1 MKLYIQTGSG
11 KTEMD
16 LDPGQYTLGAAEDNS
31 IQIGHPSV
39 SSHHVVI
46 DVSSSGQ
53 TVIQSQIPSGI
64 IDSDGTIQDLL
75 TLFPGDYCMLGEIQ
89 IGRESALPTPPP
101 PPPPRVSG
109 PAPEDTE
116 EPGKQVERN
125 WTDIFHYPFRK
136 DAWVMMLIMVVL
148 MIIPHLIPRILALP
162 AAILGLALAILYGF
176 TMLGTCKEIIRTTLA
191 GDDDLEMPIGD
202 SFDWEN
208 SKGIFLGY
216 FLLSTA
222 WMAPFFALHIIQVE
236 SAWAKPMALTVGLS
250 MLPMGWLMM
259 VVHDNV
265 LAGFHVPGM
274 IKAIFRAPLVYA
286 AILALIGIIVGV
298 EVLMEAGIDPAR
310 TPGLLIKLVQVIAG
324 ILDIYGLL
332 VISRAL
338 GLYAR
343 NYMRE

>member
-16 LDPGQYTLGAAEDNS
+16 LDPGQYTLGAADDNS

-39 SSHHVVI
+39 SSHHAVI

-64 IDSDGTIQDLL
+64 IDSDGTVQDLL
-75 TLFPGDYCMLGEIQ
+75 TLFPGDYCLLGKIQ
-89 IGRESALPTPPP
+89 IGRESAVPTPPP
-101 PPPPRVSG
+101 PPPQRVTTPVSV
-109 PAPEDTE
+109 PDDTE
-116 EPGKQVERN
+116 ETVERN
-125 WTDIFHYPFRK
+125 WTDIFYYPFRK
-136 DAWVMMLIMVVL
+136 DAWVMTFIMVVL
-148 MIIPHLIPRILALP
+148 MIIPLLIPCFLALP

-176 TMLGTCKEIIRTTLA
+176 TMLGTCKEIMRTTLA
-191 GDDDLEMPIGD
+191 GEDDLEMPIGD

-216 FLLSTA
+216 FLLSIG
-222 WMAPFFALHIIQVE
+222 WMAPHFTLHIIQLE
-236 SAWAKPMALTVGLS
+236 SAWAKPMALAVGLS

-265 LAGFHVPGM
+265 LAGFHIPGM
-274 IKAIFRAPLVYA
+274 IKAIFRAPMVYA
-286 AILALIGIIVGV
+286 TILSLIGIIVGV

-310 TPGLLIKLVQVIAG
+310 KPGLLIKLMQIMTG
-324 ILDIYGLL
+324 ILDTYGLL

>member
-16 LDPGQYTLGAAEDNS
+16 LDPGQYTLGAVDDNS

-46 DVSSSGQ
+46 DVSQSGQ
-53 TVIQSQIPSGI
+53 TVIRSQIPSGI

-75 TLFPGDYCMLGEIQ
+75 TLFPGDYCMLGEIKV
-89 IGRESALPTPPP
+89 GRESALPSPPP
-101 PPPPRVSG
+101 PPPQRVTV
-109 PAPEDTE
+109 PVPEAAE
-116 EPGKQVERN
+116 EPVERT
-125 WTDIFHYPFRK
+125 WTDIFNYPFRK
-136 DAWVMMLIMVVL
+136 DAWIMTLIMMAL
-148 MIIPHLIPRILALP
+148 MVIPLLIPRFLALP
-162 AAILGLALAILYGF
+162 AALLGMVFSILYGF

-216 FLLSTA
+216 FLLSIG
-222 WMAPFFALHIIQVE
+222 WMAPFFALHIIPVE
-236 SAWAKPMALTVGLS
+236 SAWAKPLALTVGLS

-265 LAGFHVPGM
+265 LAGFHIPGM

-298 EVLMEAGIDPAR
+298 EMLMEAGIDPAR
-310 TPGLLIKLVQVIAG
+310 TPGLLIKLMQILTG

>member
-16 LDPGQYTLGAAEDNS
+16 LDPGQYTLGAADDNS

-64 IDSDGTIQDLL
+64 IDSDGTVQDLL
-75 TLFPGDYCMLGEIQ
+75 TLFPGDYCLLGKIQ
-89 IGRESALPTPPP
+89 IGRESAVPTPPP
-101 PPPPRVSG
+101 PPPQRVTTPVSV
-109 PAPEDTE
+109 PDDTE
-116 EPGKQVERN
+116 ETVEQN
-125 WTDIFHYPFRK
+125 WTDIFYYPFRK
-136 DAWVMMLIMVVL
+136 DAWVMTFIMVVL
-148 MIIPHLIPRILALP
+148 MIIPLLIPRFLALP

-176 TMLGTCKEIIRTTLA
+176 TMLGTCKEIMRTTLA
-191 GDDDLEMPIGD
+191 GEDDLEMPIGD

-216 FLLSTA
+216 FLLSIG
-222 WMAPFFALHIIQVE
+222 WMAPYFTLHIIQLE
-236 SAWAKPMALTVGLS
+236 SAWAKPMALAVGLS

-265 LAGFHVPGM
+265 LAGFHIPGM
-274 IKAIFRAPLVYA
+274 IKAIFRAPMVYA
-286 AILALIGIIVGV
+286 TILSLIGIIVGV

-310 TPGLLIKLVQVIAG
+310 KPGLLIKLMQIMTG
-324 ILDIYGLL
+324 ILDTYGLL

>member
-46 DVSSSGQ
+46 DVSTSGQ

-89 IGRESALPTPPP
+89 IGRESALPAPPP
-101 PPPPRVSG
+101 PPPQRVTV
-109 PAPEDTE
+109 PVPEDTE
-116 EPGKQVERN
+116 EQVERN

-136 DAWVMMLIMVVL
+136 DAWVMFLIMMVL
-148 MIIPHLIPRILALP
+148 MIIPHLIPRFLALP

-191 GDDDLEMPIGD
+191 GDNDLEMPIGD

-208 SKGIFLGY
+208 SKDIFLGY
-216 FLLSTA
+216 FLLSIG
-222 WMAPFFALHIIQVE
+222 WMAPYFALNWIPLE
-236 SAWAKPMALTVGLS
+236 SAWAKPLALAFGLS

-265 LAGFHVPGM
+265 LAGFHIPGM
-274 IKAIFRAPLVYA
+274 IQAIFRAPMVYA
-286 AILALIGIIVGV
+286 AILALIGIIVGM
-298 EVLMEAGIDPAR
+298 EMLMEAGIDPAR

-343 NYMRE
+343 NYMRQ